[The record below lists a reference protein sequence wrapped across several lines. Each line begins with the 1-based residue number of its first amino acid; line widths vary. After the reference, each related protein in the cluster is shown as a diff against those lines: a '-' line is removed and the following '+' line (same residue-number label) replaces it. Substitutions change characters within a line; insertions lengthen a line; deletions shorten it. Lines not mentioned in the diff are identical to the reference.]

1 MSSGIWTGFVM
12 LAFIGIAVWVFL
24 VKDKEDFD
32 EQAHMP
38 LDEEDTE
45 NRDHRDKESES

>member
-12 LAFIGIAVWVFL
+12 LAFIAIAVWVFL

-32 EQAHMP
+32 DQAHLP
-38 LDEEDTE
+38 LDEEDK
-45 NRDHRDKESES
+45 NKRDKESES